1 MSDDAVAFAEMN
13 GKFDQIMQK
22 LETVK
27 DKQDEM
33 AEDITKIKDA
43 VYNPDEGLYARLRE
57 LETWKN
63 TSSRLIWLMITTI
76 VGLTVATVFKTFI

>member
-1 MSDDAVAFAEMN
+1 MVDDAVAFAEMN

>member
-63 TSSRLIWLMITTI
+63 TSSRLIWLIITSI
-76 VGLTVATVFKTFI
+76 VGLTVATVLKTFI